1 MHPPQSN
8 QYCDLQSIQS
18 AYRLNGKNYL
28 KSSQLIFRTLN
39 GKGKISHLTGAG
51 PKKGDPKF
59 TAWDEEDSLII
70 AWLWNSMNPEISDT
84 IMFLSTAKEIWD
96 AIEQTYSKNKLFAH
110 VYDVKV
116 KTLAGKYGN
125 KFVTEYANHLKSF
138 WMELDYYKVIK
149 TNFVEDA
156 TVLKET
162 IEQDMVYDFFCRV
175 KS

>member
-1 MHPPQSN
+1 M
-8 QYCDLQSIQS
+8 
-18 AYRLNGKNYL
+18 KW
-28 KSSQLIFRTLN
+28 SQLIFQTLK

-51 PKKGDPKF
+51 QEEGDPKF
-59 TAWDEEDSLII
+59 TAWDKEYSLII

-149 TNFVEDA
+149 TNYVEDA
-156 TVLKET
+156 TVLKKT
-162 IEQDMVYDFFCRV
+162 IEQDMVYDFL
-175 KS
+175 